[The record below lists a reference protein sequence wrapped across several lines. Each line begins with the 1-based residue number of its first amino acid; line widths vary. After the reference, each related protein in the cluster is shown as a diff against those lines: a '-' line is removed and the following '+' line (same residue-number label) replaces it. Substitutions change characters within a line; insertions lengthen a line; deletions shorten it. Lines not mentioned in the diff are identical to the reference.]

1 MTVDSI
7 TIVVSTVQLS
17 QIELGLPYPAPSAV
31 FWIVSYIYWI
41 YLHNNTDN
49 IFLSKSH
56 GNKNVKSSKEPFP
69 FCILLLK
76 TRDLFGRYVRGM
88 GIEFVI
94 INCEL
99 AGEFLN

>member
-1 MTVDSI
+1 MTEGQEASQ
-7 TIVVSTVQLS
+7 TIDRMVYF
-17 QIELGLPYPAPSAV
+17 LP
-31 FWIVSYIYWI
+31 
-41 YLHNNTDN
+41 
-49 IFLSKSH
+49 KSH
-56 GNKNVKSSKEPFP
+56 GNKSVKRSKEPFP

-76 TRDLFGRYVRGM
+76 TGDLFGRYVRGM